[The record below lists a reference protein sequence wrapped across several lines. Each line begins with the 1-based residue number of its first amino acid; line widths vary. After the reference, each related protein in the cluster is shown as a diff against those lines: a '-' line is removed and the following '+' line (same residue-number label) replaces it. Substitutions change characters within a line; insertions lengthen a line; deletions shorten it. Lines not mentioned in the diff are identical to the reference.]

1 MSHRKFT
8 DEQALEAIKD
18 KNCISVAAVLR
29 KLGFQKV
36 SGPRHALIKKIAAKY
51 RIDTSHWLGCRY
63 MLGKV
68 SVNRKPLSM
77 ILVLNGSKIRSHDVK
92 LRILRD
98 GLKPHQCEKCKKKRW
113 NGQPIPLDLHHKNG
127 NRQDNRPLNIELLC
141 PNCHAQTPNYCG
153 KAIPLKRAVAQQEGG
168 VSLKN

>member
-127 NRQDNRPLNIELLC
+127 NRQEVVCD
-141 PNCHAQTPNYCG
+141 YF
-153 KAIPLKRAVAQQEGG
+153 VASSMSRSIVQGSLVNPMPCAG
-168 VSLKN
+168 VVPRVL